1 MSNYEKQ
8 NFVSGQILKAD
19 HLNHMEDGISTLSEE
34 IDDLKASGGISGET
48 TTTSGVVVNMES
60 AVESTLTVSADTTEE
75 VTLYHAGDS
84 LLYIPNSPEA
94 TLNGTTCKFNAD
106 GTATFSGTPSKTT
119 NFNPMILGSEM
130 YLPAG
135 DYTLYAYNWPVSVD
149 DAPQIVFQ
157 VYESGGNYKAGLSVP
172 NHIVNFTLDEGT
184 NVNYAYGVRSVFT
197 GEETTVGVRLVRG
210 KFTTA
215 ADYALPSL
223 EKITGTLPMTLPAYD
238 GTNTLW
244 ADSGDTLNVQMT
256 ASMRGMIESV
266 VDKYLTTDYDAFGLP
281 VLRLDGD
288 TSLMT
293 KDNAV
298 DLAYTFD
305 HFGIAGTLSCKW
317 QGSSSINYD
326 KKNYTLK
333 FDQAFEAKTG
343 WGAQKKYC
351 AKANYIDFSHSR
363 NVVTAKLWGQMVA
376 SRNPAN
382 DALAACPNYGAVDGF
397 PILIAINDEFAG
409 VYTFNIPKDGW
420 MLNMGDGDNEAIL
433 CADLNSPANNFKA
446 EAVVGADKTD
456 FELEYVSDESN
467 TAWVQT
473 SLNNLINACIASDG
487 TDLDTT
493 IAPMLDWDSA
503 IDYTILCA
511 LIDHRDGVGKNYLL
525 HTWDGVKWYF
535 DAYDMDAI
543 FGNKHD
549 GKYFFPAAQN
559 IGVRFAYLKNTHRL
573 AELIMR
579 YKLDALKAR
588 YKTLR
593 ASVLSEDNVATMFVN
608 FAAQIP
614 LAALV
619 EDNRIWPTVP
629 STNVSNVHQIIDW
642 YRRRVQMIDA
652 EVEAM

>member
-1 MSNYEKQ
+1 MSYEKQ

-19 HLNHMEDGISTLSEE
+19 HLNHMEDGIGQLSEDIE
-34 IDDLKASGGISGET
+34 SLRDEVEGEVITKSGT
-48 TTTSGVVVNMES
+48 VVTLDCDR
-60 AVESTLTVSADTTEE
+60 ATKLTVSGDTAETVRLFHGGKNLLPAPSGSKTTDGCTFTANEDGK
-75 VTLYHAGDS
+75 VT
-84 LLYIPNSPEA
+84 I
-94 TLNGTTCKFNAD
+94 
-106 GTATFSGTPSKTT
+106 SGTPTEIAYYHIANRS
-119 NFNPMILGSEM
+119 NPLYISPGRYAMFAYGFPDTDVSTVRFYLESVNGSS
-130 YLPAG
+130 
-135 DYTLYAYNWPVSVD
+135 D
-149 DAPQIVFQ
+149 F
-157 VYESGGNYKAGLSVP
+157 YKAVSKDAGIS
-172 NHIVNFTLDEGT
+172 NFETDVGRT
-184 NVNYAYGVRSVFT
+184 VQVFYT
-197 GEETTVGVRLVRG
+197 VTKEFDGEERDVGVMLIRTNEVV
-210 KFTTA
+210 TTKPDYEKPQSISQDVTLPTTIMSYKGLNTIYTDGDNILTVKTA
-215 ADYALPSL
+215 TAKKNSTFDFAGYALPVL
-223 EKITGTLPMTLPAYD
+223 
-238 GTNTLW
+238 
-244 ADSGDTLNVQMT
+244 
-256 ASMRGMIESV
+256 
-266 VDKYLTTDYDAFGLP
+266 YLT
-281 VLRLDGD
+281 GD
-288 TSLMT
+288 TSAMS
-293 KDNAV
+293 KDNPV
-298 DLAYTFD
+298 DLAYEYGD
-305 HFGIAGTLSCKW
+305 LSGTASVKW
-317 QGSSSINYD
+317 QGSSSLTYP
-326 KKNYTLK
+326 KKNFTVK
-333 FDQAFEAKTG
+333 FDQAFEAVEG

-351 AKANYIDFSHSR
+351 MKANFVDFSHSR

-511 LIDHRDGVGKNYLL
+511 LIDHRDGVGKNYNL

-543 FGNKHD
+543 FGNKYD

-559 IGVRFAYLKNTHRL
+559 IGVRFAYLKNTHRV
-573 AELIMR
+573 AELILTH
-579 YKLDALKAR
+579 KLDALKAR
-588 YKTLR
+588 YKALR
-593 ASVLSEDNVATMFVN
+593 ASVLSEDNVATMFIN

-652 EVEAM
+652 EVEAMK